1 MTRHSSVRAIFALLA
16 TMWAMPLAAQH
27 APELRGRVLDSATSA
42 PVADA
47 EVLVSDGSR
56 TVTGPDG
63 VFLVRAL
70 RQGQV
75 EVTVRRVG
83 YAAVTQHVELANGS
97 TSSLII
103 HLSVAPVQLAE
114 LTASAAATPA
124 SGGLTSIDRAAIE
137 QSGASDLADI
147 LQQQGGVVVTRSGG
161 PGSPATASIRGSSA
175 NQVLVLVDGV
185 PQNQAVS
192 GSADLSLVRLDN
204 VEKISVVRGAQSAR
218 YGQQALG
225 GAIVVETRRP
235 VGVEAQAEAGAGS
248 YGGRAVSGRV
258 GIGRSSAGGIAA
270 SLSGAWNDFAGDFPY
285 DIPPERGGGTG
296 IRLNSAARDLSLN
309 GAVAW
314 TGAAAEARL
323 RGEYFDVERGM
334 PGTVV
339 QPSLTGRQTQQ
350 RIGVGLDGT
359 MTFGRT
365 TGSASVSL
373 QRQDATFAD
382 SSPPFSAPYSDQNRA
397 DVLLVDLGAMR
408 DVGAWQ
414 LSAGGQFQRMGIS
427 GTALDAGAPGSTL
440 YGGGR
445 VAARVPVATGDWALD
460 ANAALR
466 LDGSSVTDQW
476 YLSPQVGALLRHD
489 WWSAELRWAQAY
501 NPPTLGDMYFQE
513 GVQVQPN
520 PLLAPERVRSE
531 WSLFLEAREVGPAS
545 LNASVGLD
553 LFAADIN
560 GMILWSPDFRYIWS
574 PNNFDVNR
582 RGGELNVRL
591 SPRRSHLALAG
602 GVALASVTYDNAVLA
617 GQVVYR
623 PLWSATASADAS
635 VLGFEGGL
643 AYRYVGSRRTA
654 MGTDLN
660 SLAPVHLLD
669 FRVARTIPMGG
680 MAVRARLAIDNVI
693 GTRTGMLVDFPL
705 PGRMLRFDISFRYGS

>member
-1 MTRHSSVRAIFALLA
+1 MRLRRLFPVLAALVTA
-16 TMWAMPLAAQH
+16 HAVPLRAQH
-27 APELRGRVLDSATSA
+27 APELRGRVLDAVTSS
-42 PVADA
+42 PIQDA
-47 EVLVSDGSR
+47 EVLSSDGSHA
-56 TVTGPDG
+56 VTGTDG
-63 VFLVRAL
+63 TFVLRAL
-70 RQGQV
+70 KPGPAQ
-75 EVTVRRVG
+75 VTVRRVG
-83 YAAVTQHVELANGS
+83 FASVTRDVELANGS
-97 TSSLII
+97 TSSLTFMMPA
-103 HLSVAPVQLAE
+103 VPVQLAE
-114 LTASAAATPA
+114 LTATAGPAT
-124 SGGLTSIDRAAIE
+124 GGVTSIDRAEIE

-235 VGVEAQAEAGAGS
+235 LGVEAQADVGAGS
-248 YGGRAVSGRV
+248 YGGRALAGRV
-258 GIGRSSAGGIAA
+258 GVGRSAAGGVAA
-270 SLSGAWNDFAGDFPY
+270 SLSGAYNDFAGDFPY

-296 IRLNSAARDLSLN
+296 LRLNSAARDVSLN

-314 TGAAAEARL
+314 TGATGEAHL
-323 RGEYFDVERGM
+323 RGEYFDVDRGM
-334 PGTVV
+334 PGTAV
-339 QPSLTGRQTQQ
+339 QPSLTGHQTQQ

-359 MTFGRT
+359 MRLGRAT
-365 TGSASVSL
+365 ATASVSL

-382 SSPPFSAPYSDQNRA
+382 STPPFSAPYDDRNRA
-397 DVLLVDLGAMR
+397 DVFLADAGVTRTVGRWEVSGGA
-408 DVGAWQ
+408 
-414 LSAGGQFQRMGIS
+414 QFQRMGIS
-427 GTALDAGAPGSTL
+427 GTALDAAAPDRTL

-445 VAARVPVATGDWALD
+445 VAARAPLITGDWALD

-466 LDGSSVTDQW
+466 VDGSSVTDQW
-476 YLSPQVGALLRHD
+476 YASPQVGALLRHA

-520 PLLAPERVRSE
+520 PLLAPERVKSE
-531 WSLFLEAREVGPAS
+531 WSLFLEAREVGPSS
-545 LNASVGLD
+545 LNASVGLN
-553 LFAADIN
+553 LFAANID

-582 RGGELNVRL
+582 RGGELNV
-591 SPRRSHLALAG
+591 HLAPRGSHVVLAG
-602 GVALASVTYDNAVLA
+602 GAALASVTYNSPVLS
-617 GQVVYR
+617 GQVIYR

-635 VLGFEGGL
+635 FLGFDGGL
-643 AYRYVGSRRTA
+643 AWRYAGSRRTA

-660 SLAPVHLLD
+660 SLPPVHLLD
-669 FRVARTIPMGG
+669 LRVSRTIPVGG
-680 MAVRARLAIDNVI
+680 MALKARFAIDNVI

-705 PGRMLRFDISFRYGS
+705 PGRLLRFDISLRFGS